1 MNTKEIIRNIFMDVL
16 ALESDEINDESSNND
31 LNMDS
36 IDKAEV
42 VMEIEIQF
50 SINITD
56 SEFDSLK
63 EFKDY
68 VAVVERKLA

>member
-1 MNTKEIIRNIFMDVL
+1 MDVL

-31 LNMDS
+31 LDMDS

-50 SINITD
+50 SIELTD

-68 VAVVERKLA
+68 VSVVERKLA